1 LDRFLYLVNKWSKYK
16 AVNGIE
22 KTYKGQIYLP
32 SELTVIIPKKQKR
45 IENIAPVNKSQ
56 NKGTCL
62 KELSL
67 NSLIT

>member
-1 LDRFLYLVNKWSKYK
+1 MDCFLYLVNRCSKYN

-45 IENIAPVNKSQ
+45 VENITPVNKCQ
-56 NKGTCL
+56 
-62 KELSL
+62 
-67 NSLIT
+67 